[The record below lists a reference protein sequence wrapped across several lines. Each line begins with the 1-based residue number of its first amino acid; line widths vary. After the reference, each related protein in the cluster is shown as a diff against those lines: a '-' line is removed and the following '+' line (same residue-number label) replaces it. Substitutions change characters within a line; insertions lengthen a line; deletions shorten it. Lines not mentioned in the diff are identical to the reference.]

1 MTTTTPKKPR
11 PLASVKA
18 VAPTVTDTI
27 PGLPDDATYAEILL
41 DEIHPDPD
49 NRPTDLKDPEF
60 DELVESIRAVGV
72 LQPILCRPL
81 GPQPDGKYAYQLI
94 AGERR
99 FRASIAA
106 GKETIPTI
114 VRTMDDAA
122 AAIAQAVENLR
133 RRDLT
138 PSQEIR
144 AIARCATLGVTV
156 DDLATRLGAT
166 PSWVRSRI
174 RLIELP
180 AHFHTAL
187 DTGDI
192 TWDDIKKASALPADA
207 LDAIAQ
213 PTHWAIDSAARRVR
227 SLKDLDK
234 KRIALEKR
242 GITVLSSKSGSTV
255 RSIFGYG
262 FSGFDKHA
270 AEPCHRVYL
279 AFNGSYVEDE
289 ERCID
294 PTRHEVGGE
303 SKLRRP
309 KDRQVAVNPATAIRQ
324 ARVASLL
331 EWATSWIGSYTIN
344 WDDQEMLFDRQ
355 IDGIS
360 HSADA
365 MVAALRIL
373 KVERPQTMYKSVA
386 NKRTKLHELA
396 ITRTASEVCL
406 ALFLASVTH
415 QYYGGDEPFTYAAT
429 KGWQD
434 PHPPKAKE
442 IPSGDERRA
451 NDADHVAG
459 DDQDDEAGED
469 EVA

>member
-27 PGLPDDATYAEILL
+27 PGLPDDTTYAEILL

-49 NRPTDLKDPEF
+49 NRPTDTKDPEF

-81 GPQPDGKYAYQLI
+81 GPQPDGKRAYQLI

-106 GKETIPTI
+106 GKTTIPTI

-180 AHFHTAL
+180 THFHTAL
-187 DTGDI
+187 DTGQI
-192 TWDDIKKASALPADA
+192 NWDDIKKASALPADA

-242 GITVLSSKSGSTV
+242 GITVVTSKSGVSV
-255 RSIFGYG
+255 RSIFGWG
-262 FSGFDKHA
+262 TGADKHA

-279 AFNGSYVEDE
+279 AFNGSWVEDE
-289 ERCID
+289 TRCID
-294 PTRHEVGGE
+294 PTRHEPGGG
-303 SKLRRP
+303 SKLRKP
-309 KDRQVAVNPATAIRQ
+309 KDTSASTNPATAARQ

-331 EWATSWIGSYTIN
+331 EWAAGWIGNYAI
-344 WDDQEMLFDRQ
+344 DALDREMLFRLQ
-355 IDGIS
+355 IHGIS
-360 HSADA
+360 HTSDA
-365 MVAALRIL
+365 LIAALRIL
-373 KVERPQTMYKSVA
+373 RVERPTTLYKSYGQ
-386 NKRTKLHELA
+386 KKQKLQDLA
-396 ITRTASEVCL
+396 IQRTAEHVCL
-406 ALFLASVTH
+406 ALFLGSVTNV
-415 QYYGGDEPFTYAAT
+415 YNGNEDPFTYAAT

-434 PHPPKAKE
+434 PHPSKNRE
-442 IPSGDERRA
+442 IPADEL
-451 NDADHVAG
+451 
-459 DDQDDEAGED
+459 DQDDEAGED